1 MTDIVERL
9 RDKLPMVHDGEG
21 MIVDDDAVLDTLSKA
36 ADEIE
41 RLRTEAQELKLQYLS
56 DQGQW
61 IEETGRLRERCTYF
75 YEALH
80 DIALGAHGNDGIEFA
95 RKAIGFVKLEFD
107 ADMIAAAN
115 DLINRTA
122 LGEKE

>member
-41 RLRTEAQELKLQYLS
+41 RLRKENQELKLQYLS

-61 IEETGRLRERCTYF
+61 IEETGRLRE
-75 YEALH
+75 ALKQAGLYAWQGETFKVM
-80 DIALGAHGNDGIEFA
+80 DIVRA
-95 RKAIGFVKLEFD
+95 
-107 ADMIAAAN
+107 
-115 DLINRTA
+115 A